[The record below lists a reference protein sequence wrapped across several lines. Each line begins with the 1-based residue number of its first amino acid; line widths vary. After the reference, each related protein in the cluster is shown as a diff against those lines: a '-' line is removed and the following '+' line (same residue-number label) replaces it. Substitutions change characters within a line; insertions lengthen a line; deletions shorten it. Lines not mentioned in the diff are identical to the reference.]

1 MSMVKQTR
9 IIFGPQDLVQI
20 RIHCG
25 SCSGEL
31 TFPIERL
38 PKLPTECPHCGERWW
53 SGQYGN
59 SSEAA
64 QYTVSLAESLHYF
77 LRPGNAADIG
87 TLKFGIQLEINGDSE
102 KTV

>member
-38 PKLPTECPHCGERWW
+38 PKLPTECPHCGGRLLEGGW
-53 SGQYGN
+53 GN
-59 SSEAA
+59 
-64 QYTVSLAESLHYF
+64 
-77 LRPGNAADIG
+77 
-87 TLKFGIQLEINGDSE
+87 
-102 KTV
+102 